1 MVWGDKP
8 KREPPELGREWVE
21 DLVDQTELHRLRVGK
36 PKERLR
42 HQTEVEQRLP
52 LSDALEGVTRGLGAQ
67 ALQRICWS
75 WVDGEVFHP
84 DYAF

>member
-42 HQTEVEQRLP
+42 HQTEVEQRQDLTVR
-52 LSDALEGVTRGLGAQ
+52 AGLQQG
-67 ALQRICWS
+67 
-75 WVDGEVFHP
+75 
-84 DYAF
+84 

>member
-1 MVWGDKP
+1 MISP
-8 KREPPELGREWVE
+8 RENSQSWAGSGWRI
-21 DLVDQTELHRLRVGK
+21 LVDQIEFHRLRVGK

-52 LSDALEGVTRGLGAQ
+52 LSDALEGVARGLGAQ
-67 ALQRICWS
+67 ALQRMCWS

-84 DYAF
+84 DHAF